1 MSKILRDA
9 LPIAFIVVVYTGE
22 PEGTLFDYHAL
33 TLIPALMRI
42 FLLFA
47 RGGANTANSGLYVRS
62 ARAIRFSSP
71 AFH

>member
-33 TLIPALMRI
+33 TLIPALMWI
-42 FLLFA
+42 FLALQ
-47 RGGANTANSGLYVRS
+47 S
-62 ARAIRFSSP
+62 
-71 AFH
+71 

>member
-33 TLIPALMRI
+33 TLIPALMWI
-42 FLLFA
+42 FLLVA
-47 RGGANTANSGLYVRS
+47 LGGANTASAFGPVRTE
-62 ARAIRFSSP
+62 RTRD
-71 AFH
+71 